1 MNTPLGPD
9 LSRILP
15 KPWVHRLASAEP
27 PYRAAMT
34 TAQPA
39 QEDFLVDVR
48 PPPTSDAAETPGF
61 GLAQATAVAAR
72 VQRVLRD
79 APARPS
85 LHQLDGERSAGLLA
99 NVERTAASPSLLVR
113 GPAAAAPANVAPGI
127 STGPAPH

>member
-1 MNTPLGPD
+1 MTTPLGPD

-27 PYRAAMT
+27 PFRAAMT
-34 TAQPA
+34 ATQPA
-39 QEDFLVDVR
+39 REDFLVDVR
-48 PPPTSDAAETPGF
+48 PPPAGDDANAPGF

-85 LHQLDGERSAGLLA
+85 LHRLDGERSAGLLA
-99 NVERTAASPSLLVR
+99 NVERESASPSLLVR
-113 GPAAAAPANVAPGI
+113 GPTASVPANVAPSAGT
-127 STGPAPH
+127 SPSPH